1 MRYARGPAP
10 GKVFVIRLQQCIA
23 RCNTLLQK
31 SFFQDC
37 KGGGQAGSPIT
48 YASIAV
54 RIRSKAPAWAIA
66 NTVYV
71 FSRLRIAVGQ
81 GTKNGSVTPFPG
93 RLLPLAF
100 KKTAP
105 ILPTGRTEARRM
117 EQRCSGGRAALRA
130 PDDSGPQ
137 TIGVGHPNRAT
148 LLAVFLDFIVGK
160 FIYRAGNS
168 VKIHIKDSPVG
179 TI

>member
-1 MRYARGPAP
+1 MGNCKHGMR
-10 GKVFVIRLQQCIA
+10 
-23 RCNTLLQK
+23 
-31 SFFQDC
+31 
-37 KGGGQAGSPIT
+37 
-48 YASIAV
+48 
-54 RIRSKAPAWAIA
+54 
-66 NTVYV
+66 
-71 FSRLRIAVGQ
+71 FSRLRVAIGR
-81 GTKNGSVTPFPG
+81 GTKNGSATPFPG

-117 EQRCSGGRAALRA
+117 EQRCSGGRAVLRA